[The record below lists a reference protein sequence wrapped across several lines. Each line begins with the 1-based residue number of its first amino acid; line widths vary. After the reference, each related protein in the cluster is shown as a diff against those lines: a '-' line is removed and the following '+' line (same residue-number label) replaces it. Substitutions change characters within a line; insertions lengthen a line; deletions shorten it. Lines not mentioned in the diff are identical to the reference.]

1 MIGGA
6 NKWTAWVKEWAEKN
20 DVTYSCAVSIPE
32 CNQEYHAKY
41 GTKPSKKTLERQQ
54 ARKAVQTGKKQTKAQ
69 ASLAEMG
76 KTAKAKVAVA
86 SAVVEKIKKR
96 RGRPPK
102 VAEPEADF
110 EITPVKRMAPPST
123 PPPISKAQV
132 EAVKSKMSP
141 PEDSKARKAQASRD
155 RMAKLR
161 AERKAQGVSAT
172 GKTKMAKKADNITL
186 EVMEI
191 AEPTQSTKQ
200 GFSQKTIDE
209 VKSALL
215 ARVALAKE
223 IPQQATASPTLVPT
237 APKSKG
243 RLKASEVQEFASR
256 LPEGLEKY
264 TASFLLENDPLKEF
278 DNKDGL
284 YALYY
289 SLGLLGD
296 FPSISERGNEI
307 EGFPEVGVVKYGKQF
322 TRTQK
327 YAVVLPDWAGRVTPR
342 GTEGVALSPDRVI
355 DNMPKVESAIE
366 TIMAKNRQS
375 DWDVRCY
382 YGGGMGSKN
391 TIRCIVRWRGKKG
404 QRGQDALW
412 RDYWIANIRPLMMDT
427 TRWEKALERVSERR
441 EGVLAQKAVAVQ
453 DRNAELSRIG
463 AEAIKTDKS
472 VAELMKIV
480 QVTLAET
487 NMRVQG
493 YTAWKEKDANWII
506 GRMKEIFDQPSK
518 QTGTAYGKHPK
529 TGEYGH
535 HPVMSRD
542 LRPVWRDFK
551 ERVQAVPL
559 GNFSEKK
566 RNALEKA
573 YHDWEHIHI
582 EEESYDNSE
591 DWELAIELEK
601 DDILKK
607 YGVSEKDFNAYK
619 KLKRGKGFSGGAVC
633 EPCLADYDMII
644 QHLLEHI
651 TDPKE
656 PVDGRDYDQAIHF
669 IKRIRAMKG
678 GYFKIGSRS
687 FGKKHG
693 GAYSDDEGET
703 DHEDNSDDE
712 DMLEGDEIIE
722 EDDNPN
728 FNPVQPWVQ
737 PIDPNQAQIDAEA
750 DALFGGLMR
759 RMMMRRMRGAGWE
772 EKPASSGNAFL
783 DTITAVGHDLGKAH
797 PAGKYVN
804 PFDAGF
810 KFGEKVVA
818 PALMKTKLGNP
829 KTGIFSKKFWTIKK
843 KHH

>member
-6 NKWTAWVKEWAEKN
+6 NKWTAWVREWAEKN

-41 GTKPSKKTLERQQ
+41 GTRPSKKTLERQQ

-141 PEDSKARKAQASRD
+141 PEDSKARKAQANRD

-223 IPQQATASPTLVPT
+223 IPQVATASPTLVPT
-237 APKSKG
+237 APAVSADFYDAVPPADLRRIVMAWFSNFTKTKG
-243 RLKASEVQEFASR
+243 KF
-256 LPEGLEKY
+256 
-264 TASFLLENDPLKEF
+264 
-278 DNKDGL
+278 
-284 YALYY
+284 
-289 SLGLLGD
+289 
-296 FPSISERGNEI
+296 
-307 EGFPEVGVVKYGKQF
+307 
-322 TRTQK
+322 
-327 YAVVLPDWAGRVTPR
+327 
-342 GTEGVALSPDRVI
+342 
-355 DNMPKVESAIE
+355 
-366 TIMAKNRQS
+366 
-375 DWDVRCY
+375 
-382 YGGGMGSKN
+382 
-391 TIRCIVRWRGKKG
+391 
-404 QRGQDALW
+404 
-412 RDYWIANIRPLMMDT
+412 
-427 TRWEKALERVSERR
+427 
-441 EGVLAQKAVAVQ
+441 
-453 DRNAELSRIG
+453 
-463 AEAIKTDKS
+463 
-472 VAELMKIV
+472 
-480 QVTLAET
+480 
-487 NMRVQG
+487 
-493 YTAWKEKDANWII
+493 
-506 GRMKEIFDQPSK
+506 SK
-518 QTGTAYGKHPK
+518 QTTEDFFKKSGADMIREFIDTYRNIKAGNPKTTQISWKLADPDFTPDKLLEEVRAKMPPPKQPKVAKVKAVKKALKSADVASFVAPLPEDIRREIQRNLLAPQPKNILQKYLIRVPKLREYKEPDDRSFSGYEGRYWGVYMRLDNEALARDLKLPADVQFPIDLFDTRPTKQQLVPAPFPIKSAEEVLKRVPYGFTYHEEQTMLDKFRVLFPSGVKMYDETPFYEELLRCIFDRHLSVRLQREILLPATSTWDIGDSPWSGYQRDITPYAEQKRKAMVKRLSVFFDNTEEFLSKEKVGTAKK
-529 TGEYGH
+529 T
-535 HPVMSRD
+535 
-542 LRPVWRDFK
+542 
-551 ERVQAVPL
+551 
-559 GNFSEKK
+559 
-566 RNALEKA
+566 
-573 YHDWEHIHI
+573 
-582 EEESYDNSE
+582 
-591 DWELAIELEK
+591 
-601 DDILKK
+601 
-607 YGVSEKDFNAYK
+607 
-619 KLKRGKGFSGGAVC
+619 GKGFSGGAVC

-644 QHLLEHI
+644 KHLLEHI
-651 TDPKE
+651 SDPKE
-656 PVDGRDYDQAIHF
+656 PVDGKDFDQAIHF
-669 IKRIRAMKG
+669 IKRIRKMKG

-693 GAYSDDEGET
+693 GAYGDDDEGET

-712 DMLEGDEIIE
+712 EDGLEGDEIIE
-722 EDDNPN
+722 DDENPN
-728 FNPVQPWVQ
+728 FQPVQPWVQ

-750 DALFGGLMR
+750 DALFGGFIR

-797 PAGKYVN
+797 PASKYVN

>member
-110 EITPVKRMAPPST
+110 EITPVKKRMAPPST

-132 EAVKSKMSP
+132 EAVKAKVSP
-141 PEDSKARKAQASRD
+141 PEDSKARKAQANRD

-172 GKTKMAKKADNITL
+172 GKTKMAKKPDNITL
-186 EVMEI
+186 EVMEV

-237 APKSKG
+237 APKGKKVAEAKPRKWKKDELKNNFANWLSWTKG
-243 RLKASEVQEFASR
+243 KKISNIDKASLPELTELYERYNVTPEQVEAEVMAERAKRSGEQSR
-256 LPEGLEKY
+256 LEATRDSPESVEYDGKTLVKIPIKGLNDVGIHLPNDIDMYKSADGTFYERDQLKK
-264 TASFLLENDPLKEF
+264 TIIKSSASNQQTISRLLNRGKTPAPAPEAKSSGKESRWAEDS
-278 DNKDGL
+278 DNFGGSNATISKAKDKFGAQWLFGGDDYFYGVKKDGE
-284 YALYY
+284 YY
-289 SLGLLGD
+289 RFKYD
-296 FPSISERGNEI
+296 EYPEPRKQSEKFYDDAKEWVFEERA
-307 EGFPEVGVVKYGKQF
+307 
-322 TRTQK
+322 R
-327 YAVVLPDWAGRVTPR
+327 R
-342 GTEGVALSPDRVI
+342 GTEEIFPNSGIHRHLPD
-355 DNMPKVESAIE
+355 
-366 TIMAKNRQS
+366 
-375 DWDVRCY
+375 
-382 YGGGMGSKN
+382 
-391 TIRCIVRWRGKKG
+391 
-404 QRGQDALW
+404 
-412 RDYWIANIRPLMMDT
+412 
-427 TRWEKALERVSERR
+427 
-441 EGVLAQKAVAVQ
+441 
-453 DRNAELSRIG
+453 
-463 AEAIKTDKS
+463 
-472 VAELMKIV
+472 
-480 QVTLAET
+480 
-487 NMRVQG
+487 
-493 YTAWKEKDANWII
+493 EKDVLWDKYLS
-506 GRMKEIFDQPSK
+506 G
-518 QTGTAYGKHPK
+518 K
-529 TGEYGH
+529 TG
-535 HPVMSRD
+535 
-542 LRPVWRDFK
+542 
-551 ERVQAVPL
+551 
-559 GNFSEKK
+559 
-566 RNALEKA
+566 
-573 YHDWEHIHI
+573 
-582 EEESYDNSE
+582 
-591 DWELAIELEK
+591 
-601 DDILKK
+601 
-607 YGVSEKDFNAYK
+607 
-619 KLKRGKGFSGGAVC
+619 RG
-633 EPCLADYDMII
+633 YDMVGG
-644 QHLLEHI
+644 LMASL
-651 TDPKE
+651 
-656 PVDGRDYDQAIHF
+656 R
-669 IKRIRAMKG
+669 KRG

-693 GAYSDDEGET
+693 GMMRGGVGTDDEGET
-703 DHEDNSDDE
+703 DSEMDTDSEDEGEDNPLAHPHFWDGNQWVP
-712 DMLEGDEIIE
+712 MPNMAPPANLEGDEIIGE
-722 EDDNPN
+722 
-728 FNPVQPWVQ
+728 
-737 PIDPNQAQIDAEA
+737 
-750 DALFGGLMR
+750 GLR
-759 RMMMRRMRGAGWE
+759 RMMMRGRGWE
-772 EKPASSGNAFL
+772 EKPAPSGNAFL

>member
-132 EAVKSKMSP
+132 EAVKSKISP
-141 PEDSKARKAQASRD
+141 PEDSKARKAQANRD

-172 GKTKMAKKADNITL
+172 GKTKTAKKADNISL

-223 IPQQATASPTLVPT
+223 IPQVATASPTLVPT
-237 APKSKG
+237 APKGKPRKWKKDELKNNFANWLSWTKG
-243 RLKASEVQEFASR
+243 RKVSNIATASLSELTE
-256 LPEGLEKY
+256 LYEKY
-264 TASFLLENDPLKEF
+264 NVTPEQVEAEVKAERAKRSGEQAKLEATRDSPESIEYEGQTLVKMSHQVLNDAGIHLSTNMDVYKSADGTFYERNQLKKSINKSSPNNQKTMNSLLNRGKTPAPAPVVKSSGKESRWAEDS
-278 DNKDGL
+278 DNFGGSNATISKAKDKFGAQWLFGGDDYFYGVKKDGE
-284 YALYY
+284 YY
-289 SLGLLGD
+289 RFKYD
-296 FPSISERGNEI
+296 EYPAPRKQSEKFYDDAKEWVVEERARRGTPTI
-307 EGFPEVGVVKYGKQF
+307 GFGIH
-322 TRTQK
+322 RH
-327 YAVVLPDWAGRVTPR
+327 LPD
-342 GTEGVALSPDRVI
+342 E
-355 DNMPKVESAIE
+355 K
-366 TIMAKNRQS
+366 
-375 DWDVRCY
+375 DV
-382 YGGGMGSKN
+382 
-391 TIRCIVRWRGKKG
+391 
-404 QRGQDALW
+404 L
-412 RDYWIANIRPLMMDT
+412 
-427 TRWEKALERVSERR
+427 WEKY
-441 EGVLAQKAVAVQ
+441 
-453 DRNAELSRIG
+453 IG
-463 AEAIKTDKS
+463 
-472 VAELMKIV
+472 
-480 QVTLAET
+480 
-487 NMRVQG
+487 G
-493 YTAWKEKDANWII
+493 
-506 GRMKEIFDQPSK
+506 
-518 QTGTAYGKHPK
+518 K
-529 TGEYGH
+529 TGKG
-535 HPVMSRD
+535 
-542 LRPVWRDFK
+542 
-551 ERVQAVPL
+551 
-559 GNFSEKK
+559 
-566 RNALEKA
+566 
-573 YHDWEHIHI
+573 
-582 EEESYDNSE
+582 YDME
-591 DWELAIELEK
+591 
-601 DDILKK
+601 
-607 YGVSEKDFNAYK
+607 
-619 KLKRGKGFSGGAVC
+619 GGAVC

-644 QHLLEHI
+644 KHLLEHI

-656 PVDGRDYDQAIHF
+656 PVDGKDFDQAIHF
-669 IKRIRAMKG
+669 IKRIRKMKG
-678 GYFKIGSRS
+678 GYFRIGSRS

-693 GAYSDDEGET
+693 GAYGDDDEGET

-712 DMLEGDEIIE
+712 DGLMGDDIIEEGDE
-722 EDDNPN
+722 NPN
-728 FNPVQPWVQ
+728 FYPAQPYEM

-759 RMMMRRMRGAGWE
+759 RMMMRRMRGGAGWE

-783 DTITAVGHDLGKAH
+783 DTITSVGHDLGKAH
-797 PAGKYVN
+797 PASKYVN